1 MARDSAVAEVEEKA
15 RLKERLIPESGSSV
29 RSAAVL
35 GHPLKLQLESDLC
48 PERLTVLAEASIGS
62 KRLCEELI
70 RSRSRPGAAR
80 ILRGRLRSG
89 RHRSEYDVV
98 AAALD
103 CSRLVLFFG
112 DERLVEEKTLPAR
125 RLHELVPQR

>member
-1 MARDSAVAEVEEKA
+1 
-15 RLKERLIPESGSSV
+15 
-29 RSAAVL
+29 
-35 GHPLKLQLESDLC
+35 
-48 PERLTVLAEASIGS
+48 
-62 KRLCEELI
+62 
-70 RSRSRPGAAR
+70 
-80 ILRGRLRSG
+80 
-89 RHRSEYDVV
+89 V